1 MSRLL
6 LSRLKC
12 IARSVPRD
20 PRAYQVFALSG
31 LLALGM
37 LRFGFDIAPLDAA
50 IIITSALAAQ
60 GLAERMGRPAL
71 PAGTAAP
78 AAASWPS
85 ALISALSMTLLLR
98 ARHPLWLVI
107 AVLLAV
113 FSKFAWR
120 VPRVGAPGTKHVLN
134 PTNGAIAIL
143 LACGAPVWVSPS
155 QWGHSLGLVL
165 LLAGF
170 GSLVVYRSERSDV
183 TIAFLLAWAAVL
195 FGRAALV
202 HQAWFTPLHQL
213 QNGAVALF
221 AFHMI
226 SDPRTTPDSR
236 TGRIVFA
243 VLVALGAGF
252 VQFVLFRTNGLLW
265 SLAACSLLVPVLD
278 RVFPGRA
285 YHWPG
290 RQRSLTAVSHH
301 AQEAAHVAA
310 HAVRSAVAR

>member
-20 PRAYQVFALSG
+20 PRAYQIVALSG

-60 GLAERMGRPAL
+60 GLAERMGRPAS

-78 AAASWPS
+78 AAATWPS

-98 ARHPLWLVI
+98 ARHPMWLVV

-113 FSKFAWR
+113 FSKFALR

-155 QWGHSLGLVL
+155 QCGHSLGLLL

-183 TIAFLLAWAAVL
+183 TLAFLLAWAAVL
-195 FGRAALV
+195 FTRAAWV
-202 HQAWFTPLHQL
+202 HQAWIAPLHQL
-213 QNGAVALF
+213 ENGAVALF

-236 TGRIVFA
+236 TGRSVFA
-243 VLVALGAGF
+243 VLVAVGAGV

-265 SLAACSLLVPVLD
+265 SLAVCSLLVPVLD

-285 YHWPG
+285 YHWPAHP
-290 RQRSLTAVSHH
+290 RPAASPHH

>member
-1 MSRLL
+1 MSRQR
-6 LSRLKC
+6 SSPMKC

-20 PRAYQVFALSG
+20 PRAYQIVALSG

-50 IIITSALAAQ
+50 IILTSALAAQ
-60 GLAERMGRPAL
+60 GLAERMGRPAS
-71 PAGTAAP
+71 PAGSAAP
-78 AAASWPS
+78 ATAAWPS
-85 ALISALSMTLLLR
+85 ALISGLSMTLLLR
-98 ARHPLWLVI
+98 ARHPMWLVI

-113 FSKFAWR
+113 FSKSAFR

-134 PTNGAIAIL
+134 PTNGAIVIL

-155 QWGHSLGLVL
+155 QWGHSLGLAL

-170 GSLVVYRSERSDV
+170 GSLVVYRSTRSDV
-183 TIAFLLAWAAVL
+183 TLAFLAAWAAVL
-195 FGRAALV
+195 FTRAAWV
-202 HQAWFTPLHQL
+202 HQAWVAPLHQL

-243 VLVALGAGF
+243 VLVAIGAGI

-265 SLAACSLLVPVLD
+265 SLTACSLLVPVID

-290 RQRSLTAVSHH
+290 RQTLPTAAPHP
-301 AQEAAHVAA
+301 AQEAIHVAA
-310 HAVRSAVAR
+310 HAVHPAVLG